1 MTNFI
6 PSPSVKSVF
15 SVATSV
21 SNVNE
26 GSSIN
31 FDITAT
37 GYGTGIVYWKITGG
51 ATAADFSDTGAFAG
65 ISGKVVI
72 TNNVGRV
79 TKTLNADKLTEG
91 PEFIVFEVHAC
102 EPEGSLLASSST
114 ITINDTSIDTL

>member
-1 MTNFI
+1 MIYGAMIFDDGTRFNCYIDITEERYSVNQSYIGSTNFI

-21 SNVNE
+21 SNINE

-37 GYGTGIVYWKITGG
+37 GYGTGIVYWIITGG

-79 TKTLNADKLTEG
+79 TKSCRNPLN
-91 PEFIVFEVHAC
+91 
-102 EPEGSLLASSST
+102 
-114 ITINDTSIDTL
+114 